1 MNECIAKLNFE
12 VNVLYFIKKRWGET
26 CATVNIHAEF
36 TCICGGGAVSEK

>member
-12 VNVLYFIKKRWGET
+12 VNVLYFIKKRGGM
-26 CATVNIHAEF
+26 CATVNIHAKF